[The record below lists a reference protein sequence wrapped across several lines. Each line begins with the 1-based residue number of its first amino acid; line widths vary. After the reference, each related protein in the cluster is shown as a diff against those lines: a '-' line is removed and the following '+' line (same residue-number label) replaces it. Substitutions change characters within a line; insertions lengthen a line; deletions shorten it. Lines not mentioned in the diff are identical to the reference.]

1 MKAMADMR
9 EACGPTPPSDE
20 VLRPAIEDG
29 FNVFE
34 ADRQREGDKEACT
47 DWDRK
52 IVVRARFD

>member
-34 ADRQREGDKEACT
+34 GDRQREGDEEACT
-47 DWDRK
+47 GLG
-52 IVVRARFD
+52 